1 MVQLEMKHR
10 QRKRLLSVAYR
21 LLRVEIGEVEIERV
35 SGFPPSVL
43 RPMSIEP
50 FDLNIDGYLSPCETA
65 KATHLAKL
73 PPQLTVSALQQR
85 VGADEFA
92 MVCAKSRSKVATAD
106 GGYALATAR
115 QRPSNAASLPG
126 HSRHDR

>member
-1 MVQLEMKHR
+1 MVQLEMKDR
-10 QRKRLLSVAYR
+10 QRKRLLSVASR

-50 FDLNIDGYLSPCETA
+50 FNLNIDGYLSPCETA

-73 PPQLTVSALQQR
+73 AQQLTVSALQ
-85 VGADEFA
+85 
-92 MVCAKSRSKVATAD
+92 
-106 GGYALATAR
+106 
-115 QRPSNAASLPG
+115 
-126 HSRHDR
+126 